1 MGGQR
6 SFDETLKSRRDILQ
20 SAAAVTAA
28 AVNASSAVPG
38 SSVAPGFDVEG
49 VNADDSSDWIW
60 LGNRSLRV
68 GLLESSGG
76 AIGWL
81 GTPASAR
88 NLINRFDRGRLVQQ
102 SWYGGKDGSDWNGRP
117 WRWNPVQGGD
127 WKGKSSRIIARRV
140 SEASAYVRTQPL
152 HWATGEVVADVFMEQ
167 SLRLTEDILEIRYG
181 FEYSGVDS
189 HPPQHQELPAVF
201 VDSQLRNLVLA
212 EGSPA
217 WKGAVLQRS
226 RPGWPNEYRDL
237 VEPWA
242 AWVDDSNWGLG
253 CCVPRI
259 RQLTC
264 YRFGR
269 AETDPDACSYFAP
282 IDTLAVTPG
291 FRFSWTVWLTIGTA
305 DEIRERFRARLQG

>member
-6 SFDETLKSRRDILQ
+6 SFDEALKSRRDILQ
-20 SAAAVTAA
+20 SVAAVTAA
-28 AVNASSAVPG
+28 AVKASPADSGQCTAAAVA
-38 SSVAPGFDVEG
+38 VDEMNV
-49 VNADDSSDWIW
+49 DDSSNWIW

-88 NLINRFDRGRLVQQ
+88 NLINHFDRGRLVQQ
-102 SWYGGKDGSDWNGRP
+102 SWYGRTDGSEWNGRS

-127 WKGKSSRIIARRV
+127 WKGKSSRIVARRV
-140 SEASAYVRTQPL
+140 SESAAYVKTQPL
-152 HWATGEVVADVFMEQ
+152 HWATGAIVTDAFMEQ
-167 SLRLTEDILEIRYG
+167 SLRLSEDMLEIRYG
-181 FEYSGVDS
+181 FEYSGADS

-201 VDSQLRNLVLA
+201 VDPQLRNLVLA

-217 WKGAVLQRS
+217 WTGAVLQRS
-226 RPGWPNEYRDL
+226 RPNWPNEYRVL

-253 CCVPRI
+253 CCVPQI

-264 YRFGR
+264 YRFGN
-269 AETDPDACSYFAP
+269 AETDRSACSYFAP

-305 DEIRERFRARLQG
+305 EEIRERFRSRLQH